1 MELKTTRYVD
11 DLGRVVL
18 PMDMRKHY
26 GIKSETAVE
35 IIAIKEGILI
45 KSPSAVN
52 EAQKGG

>member
-26 GIKSETAVE
+26 GIKTETAVE
-35 IIAIKEGILI
+35 IIATKEGILI
-45 KSPSAVN
+45 KNPSATS
-52 EAQKGG
+52 EAKKDS